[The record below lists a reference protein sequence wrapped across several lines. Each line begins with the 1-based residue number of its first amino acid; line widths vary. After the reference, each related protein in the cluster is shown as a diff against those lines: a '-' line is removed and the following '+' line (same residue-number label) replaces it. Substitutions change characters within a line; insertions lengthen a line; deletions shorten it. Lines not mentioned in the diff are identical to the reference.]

1 MASEQEVGNI
11 VYTVQIDVAKLI
23 SEQQKVNDRLDKMNS
38 QFEKT
43 GKTVDN
49 TSKSFASL
57 TKIAGALT
65 AALSVSAVAQYADAW
80 TSLNNKLA
88 NSVRAGESLVGVT
101 ERVFNITQATRSS
114 LDATASLYARLE
126 RATREYGTSAGD
138 LAKLTTIIN
147 QGFVVS
153 GATAQ
158 EAENAIIQLSQG
170 LASGALRGE
179 EFNSVNEQGNRLIV
193 ALADSL
199 GVTTGEMRSLAAQG
213 KLTTDVVVNGLL
225 SQGNKIGS
233 EFAQTT
239 TTISQALQVAGNN
252 ITKFFGESSSVKTGV
267 SIFND
272 VVITLSQ
279 NIDVLSGALTIA
291 AGVMGSRY
299 VGALYLATKAKVTDA
314 AATIN
319 QQVQEYKAAKAV
331 MASAQAEIA
340 NAQAIKA
347 SEQAKARAL
356 ATQSAVNRQLGLNVS
371 YQQEYAVI
379 QSKIIAADNA
389 EAAAKTR
396 LAAATTQASV
406 ATRTYASAVSL
417 AKGALGLVGGPAG
430 AAMLAGA
437 AIFYY
442 YQQAQQAKQ
451 ESIAFADS
459 LDAVISKM
467 KEMNSTQ
474 LGAEIAKAEISIINQ
489 KDAIV
494 DLQAEMDNLQQKK
507 AFIEQA
513 ANIRGAE
520 SVAEDYA
527 SIQRDIDIQA
537 GKVDAAETKLS
548 QTISKTGI
556 LRAQLNGTLQSG
568 IELLKRDGEEAGIA
582 AGMMNHLGNSLDFA
596 SRAKD
601 KFNSSSIQIP
611 VSKEA
616 DKFNSQ
622 LEQQNELLSITDKR
636 LRAVT
641 KARME
646 AESRGGNV
654 NQVNTAGE
662 LAGKQYDLE
671 KAESERGQTTKNT
684 AKAESQAEQAEK
696 KRVKTLQAL
705 SNEIEVAA
713 LKSKGLNR
721 EAAQLAAVQ
730 ELGTGATQAQI
741 QQAKQQAGQIFDI
754 QQQAADK
761 KAAIDA
767 DSAAKAKQQRDLD
780 NAQLDRQLKAGDV
793 TFEQSQQRRAQIAA
807 DYSKAIADTNA
818 KKAVSPEAANR
829 AQVDPVT
836 ELANQNAEKL
846 ALMQTYYQQEQAALV
861 AARAANK
868 LTDDQYQQAKL
879 ATDAQYLAL
888 MNAQNA
894 QYEKQRT
901 DALWSILSQQGLGYD
916 MLTNAV
922 DAFAGNASNA
932 LTGLLTGTMSAQD
945 ALRSLGNT
953 ILNTV
958 VNSLVQ
964 VGVEALKNF
973 IITQTLGAAAQAAN
987 ATAAIAGASAAL
999 AAWTPAAIAASIA
1012 TGGVASGTGLTAY
1025 QSAQTA
1031 GLAMSVM
1038 GARKNGGPVSA
1049 GSMYRVGEGGAPELL
1064 QSGGKNYMIPGDG
1077 GKVISNAD
1085 LQTGGSGG
1093 VIVYNNIQNYTS
1105 ATVDSQATVNDDG
1118 SVNIQTIVADISNGG
1133 PISQSIS
1140 RYHQAPR
1147 RAIQ

>member
-11 VYTVQIDVAKLI
+11 VYTVQMDVAKLI

-314 AATIN
+314 AATVN

-371 YQQEYAVI
+371 YQQEYAAI

-520 SVAEDYA
+520 AVAEDYA
-527 SIQRDIDIQA
+527 SVQRDIDIQA

-654 NQVNTAGE
+654 NQVNTAGD

-671 KAESERGQTTKNT
+671 KAESERGQIAKNT

-696 KRVKTLQAL
+696 KRVKTLQDL

-730 ELGTGATQAQI
+730 ELGAGATQAQI
-741 QQAKQQAGQIFDI
+741 QQAQQQAGQIFDI

-807 DYSKAIADTNA
+807 DYSKAIANA
-818 KKAVSPEAANR
+818 SSQAVVTPQQQLAG
-829 AQVDPVT
+829 QVDPVQQ
-836 ELANQNAEKL
+836 LANENAQKL
-846 ALMQTYYQQEQAALV
+846 ALIKEYTAQRVITEEQG
-861 AARAANK
+861 
-868 LTDDQYQQAKL
+868 
-879 ATDAQYLAL
+879 LAL
-888 MNAQNA
+888 MNAANTE
-894 QYEKQRT
+894 YEAQRT
-901 DALWSILSQQGLGYD
+901 AAQWQLLSQQGLSYD
-916 MLTNAV
+916 MLTSAV

-932 LTGLLTGTMSAQD
+932 ITGLLTGTMSVSD
-945 ALRSLGNT
+945 AMRSLGST
-953 ILNTV
+953 ILNSV
-958 VNSLVQ
+958 INSLVQ

-973 IITQTLGAAAQAAN
+973 IVGQTMGDAAAAASVGQAAVVASAWAPAAAMTSLATLGANSVPAA
-987 ATAAIAGASAAL
+987 AAITSTVGLSSGLAL
-999 AAWTPAAIAASIA
+999 A
-1012 TGGVASGTGLTAY
+1012 G
-1025 QSAQTA
+1025 
-1031 GLAMSVM
+1031 M
-1038 GARKNGGPVSA
+1038 RKNGGPVSA

-1085 LQTGGSGG
+1085 LQTGGGGNIQVSVVFNDYTSGSHSFDAQTSQDGNNLTIQAFITDMDQKGPMLSAIARNTTATPRASGG
-1093 VIVYNNIQNYTS
+1093 
-1105 ATVDSQATVNDDG
+1105 
-1118 SVNIQTIVADISNGG
+1118 
-1133 PISQSIS
+1133 
-1140 RYHQAPR
+1140 
-1147 RAIQ
+1147 

>member
-11 VYTVQIDVAKLI
+11 VYTVQLDVAKLI

-88 NSVRAGESLVGVT
+88 NSVRAGENLVGVT

-299 VGALYLATKAKVTDA
+299 VGALYLSTKAKVTDA
-314 AATIN
+314 AATVN

-371 YQQEYAVI
+371 YQQEYAAI

-396 LAAATTQASV
+396 LATATTQASV

-494 DLQAEMDNLQQKK
+494 DLQSEMDNLQQKK

-520 SVAEDYA
+520 AVAEDYA
-527 SIQRDIDIQA
+527 SVQRDIDIQA

-568 IELLKRDGEEAGIA
+568 IELLKRDSEEAGIA

-646 AESRGGNV
+646 AESRGGNA
-654 NQVNTAGE
+654 NQVNTAGA

-696 KRVKTLQAL
+696 KRVKTLQDL

-721 EAAQLAAVQ
+721 EAAQLAAVH
-730 ELGTGATQAQI
+730 ELGAGATKAQI

-807 DYSKAIADTNA
+807 DYSKAIADA
-818 KKAVSPEAANR
+818 SSQAVVTPQQQLAG
-829 AQVDPVT
+829 QVDPVQQ
-836 ELANQNAEKL
+836 LANENAQKL
-846 ALMQTYYQQEQAALV
+846 ALIKEYTAQRVITEEQG
-861 AARAANK
+861 
-868 LTDDQYQQAKL
+868 
-879 ATDAQYLAL
+879 LAL
-888 MNAQNA
+888 MNAANTD
-894 QYEKQRT
+894 YEAQRT
-901 DALWSILSQQGLGYD
+901 AAQWQLLSQQGLGYD
-916 MLTNAV
+916 MLTSAV

-932 LTGLLTGTMSAQD
+932 ITGLLTGTMSVSD
-945 ALRSLGNT
+945 AMRSLGST
-953 ILNTV
+953 ILNSV
-958 VNSLVQ
+958 INSLVQ

-973 IITQTLGAAAQAAN
+973 IIGQTMGTAASAASVGQAAVVASAWAPAAAMTSLATLGANSVPAA
-987 ATAAIAGASAAL
+987 AAITSTVGLSSGLAL
-999 AAWTPAAIAASIA
+999 A
-1012 TGGVASGTGLTAY
+1012 G
-1025 QSAQTA
+1025 
-1031 GLAMSVM
+1031 M
-1038 GARKNGGPVSA
+1038 RKNGGPVSA

-1085 LQTGGSGG
+1085 LQTGGGG
-1093 VIVYNNIQNYTS
+1093 NIQVSVVFNDYTS
-1105 ATVDSQATVNDDG
+1105 GSHSFDAQTSQDGNNLTIQAFIMDMDNKGPMLSAIARNTTATSRAT
-1118 SVNIQTIVADISNGG
+1118 GG
-1133 PISQSIS
+1133 
-1140 RYHQAPR
+1140 
-1147 RAIQ
+1147 

>member
-11 VYTVQIDVAKLI
+11 VYTVQMDVAKLI

-279 NIDVLSGALTIA
+279 NVDVLSGALTIA

-314 AATIN
+314 AATVN

-371 YQQEYAVI
+371 YQQEYAAI

-417 AKGALGLVGGPAG
+417 VKGVLGLIGGPAG
-430 AAMLAGA
+430 FAMLAGA

-459 LDAVISKM
+459 LDSVISKM

-474 LGAEIAKAEISIINQ
+474 LAAEIAKAETSIINQ

-654 NQVNTAGE
+654 NQVNTAGD

-671 KAESERGQTTKNT
+671 KAESERGQTAKNT

-696 KRVKTLQAL
+696 KRVKTLQDL

-721 EAAQLAAVQ
+721 EAAQLAAAQ
-730 ELGTGATQAQI
+730 ELGVGATQAQI

-780 NAQLDRQLKAGDV
+780 NAQLDRQLKAGDI

-807 DYSKAIADTNA
+807 DYSKAIVDASSQ
-818 KKAVSPEAANR
+818 AVVTPQQQLAG
-829 AQVDPVT
+829 QVDPVQQ
-836 ELANQNAEKL
+836 LANENAQKL
-846 ALMQTYYQQEQAALV
+846 ALIKEYTAQRVITEEQG
-861 AARAANK
+861 
-868 LTDDQYQQAKL
+868 
-879 ATDAQYLAL
+879 LAL
-888 MNAQNA
+888 MNAANTE
-894 QYEKQRT
+894 YEAQRT
-901 DALWSILSQQGLGYD
+901 AAQWQLLSQQGLGYD
-916 MLTNAV
+916 MLTSAV

-932 LTGLLTGTMSAQD
+932 ITGLLTGTMSVSD
-945 ALRSLGNT
+945 AMRSLGST
-953 ILNTV
+953 ILNSV
-958 VNSLVQ
+958 INSLVQ

-973 IITQTLGAAAQAAN
+973 IIGQAMGTAASAASVGQAAVVASAWAPAAAMTSLATLGANSVPAA
-987 ATAAIAGASAAL
+987 AAITSTVGLSSGLAL
-999 AAWTPAAIAASIA
+999 A
-1012 TGGVASGTGLTAY
+1012 G
-1025 QSAQTA
+1025 
-1031 GLAMSVM
+1031 M
-1038 GARKNGGPVSA
+1038 RKNGGPVSA
-1049 GSMYRVGEGGAPELL
+1049 GSMYRVGEGGEPELL

-1093 VIVYNNIQNYTS
+1093 IIVYNNIQNYTS
-1105 ATVDSQATVNDDG
+1105 ATVDSQATVNEDG

>member
-1 MASEQEVGNI
+1 MASEHEVGNI
-11 VYTVQIDVAKLI
+11 VYTVQMDVAKLI

-314 AATIN
+314 AATVN

-331 MASAQAEIA
+331 MASAQSEIA

-371 YQQEYAVI
+371 YQQEYAAI

-417 AKGALGLVGGPAG
+417 AKGALGLIGGPAG

-459 LDAVISKM
+459 LDSVISKM

-520 SVAEDYA
+520 AVAEDYA
-527 SIQRDIDIQA
+527 SVQRDIDIQA

-636 LRAVT
+636 LRTVT

-646 AESRGGNV
+646 AESRGGNA
-654 NQVNTAGE
+654 NQVNTAGD

-696 KRVKTLQAL
+696 KRVKTLQDL

-730 ELGTGATQAQI
+730 ELGAGATQAQI

-807 DYSKAIADTNA
+807 DYSKAIADA
-818 KKAVSPEAANR
+818 SSQAVVTPQQQLAG
-829 AQVDPVT
+829 QVDPVQQ
-836 ELANQNAEKL
+836 LANENAQKL
-846 ALMQTYYQQEQAALV
+846 ALIKEYTAQRVITEEQG
-861 AARAANK
+861 
-868 LTDDQYQQAKL
+868 
-879 ATDAQYLAL
+879 LAL
-888 MNAQNA
+888 MNAANTE
-894 QYEKQRT
+894 YEAQRT
-901 DALWSILSQQGLGYD
+901 AAQWQLLSQQGLGYD
-916 MLTNAV
+916 MLTSAV

-932 LTGLLTGTMSAQD
+932 ITGLLTGTMSVSD
-945 ALRSLGNT
+945 AMRSLGST
-953 ILNTV
+953 ILNSV
-958 VNSLVQ
+958 INSLVQ

-973 IITQTLGAAAQAAN
+973 IIGQTMGTAATAASVGQAAVVASAWAPAAAMTSLATLGANSVPAA
-987 ATAAIAGASAAL
+987 AAITSTVGLSSGLAL
-999 AAWTPAAIAASIA
+999 A
-1012 TGGVASGTGLTAY
+1012 G
-1025 QSAQTA
+1025 
-1031 GLAMSVM
+1031 M
-1038 GARKNGGPVSA
+1038 RKNGGPVSA

>member
-11 VYTVQIDVAKLI
+11 VYTVQLDVAKLI

-138 LAKLTTIIN
+138 LSKLTTIIN

-272 VVITLSQ
+272 VVITLGQ

-371 YQQEYAVI
+371 YQQEYAAI

-494 DLQAEMDNLQQKK
+494 ELQAEMDNLQQKK

-520 SVAEDYA
+520 AVAEDYA
-527 SIQRDIDIQA
+527 SVQRDIDIQA

-601 KFNSSSIQIP
+601 KFNSSSIQIAL
-611 VSKEA
+611 SKEA

-654 NQVNTAGE
+654 NQVNTAGD

-671 KAESERGQTTKNT
+671 KAESERGQTAKNT

-696 KRVKTLQAL
+696 KRVKTLQDL

-730 ELGTGATQAQI
+730 ELGAGATQAQI

-754 QQQAADK
+754 QQQTADK

-807 DYSKAIADTNA
+807 DYSKAIADA
-818 KKAVSPEAANR
+818 SSQAVVTPQQQLAG
-829 AQVDPVT
+829 QVDPVQQ
-836 ELANQNAEKL
+836 LANENAQKL
-846 ALMQTYYQQEQAALV
+846 ALIKEYTAQRVITEEQG
-861 AARAANK
+861 
-868 LTDDQYQQAKL
+868 
-879 ATDAQYLAL
+879 LAL
-888 MNAQNA
+888 MNAANTE
-894 QYEKQRT
+894 YEAQRT
-901 DALWSILSQQGLGYD
+901 AAQWQLLSQQGLGYD
-916 MLTNAV
+916 MLTSAV

-932 LTGLLTGTMSAQD
+932 ITGLLTGTMSVSD
-945 ALRSLGNT
+945 AMRSLGST
-953 ILNTV
+953 ILNSV
-958 VNSLVQ
+958 INSLVQ

-973 IITQTLGAAAQAAN
+973 IIGQAMGTAASAASVGQAAVVASAWAPAAAMTSLATLGANSVPAA
-987 ATAAIAGASAAL
+987 AAITSTVGLSSGLAL
-999 AAWTPAAIAASIA
+999 A
-1012 TGGVASGTGLTAY
+1012 G
-1025 QSAQTA
+1025 
-1031 GLAMSVM
+1031 M
-1038 GARKNGGPVSA
+1038 RKNGGPVSA

-1077 GKVISNAD
+1077 GKVISNSD

>member
-11 VYTVQIDVAKLI
+11 VYTVQMDVAKLI

-314 AATIN
+314 AATVN

-331 MASAQAEIA
+331 MASAQSEIA

-371 YQQEYAVI
+371 YQQEYAAI

-520 SVAEDYA
+520 AVAEDYA
-527 SIQRDIDIQA
+527 SVQRDIDIQA

-654 NQVNTAGE
+654 NQVNTAAE

-696 KRVKTLQAL
+696 KRVKTLQDL

-730 ELGTGATQAQI
+730 ELGAGATQAQI

-807 DYSKAIADTNA
+807 DYSKAIADA
-818 KKAVSPEAANR
+818 SSQAVVTPQQQLAG
-829 AQVDPVT
+829 QVDPVQQ
-836 ELANQNAEKL
+836 LANENAQKL
-846 ALMQTYYQQEQAALV
+846 ALIKEYTAQRVITEEQG
-861 AARAANK
+861 
-868 LTDDQYQQAKL
+868 
-879 ATDAQYLAL
+879 LAL
-888 MNAQNA
+888 MNAANTE
-894 QYEKQRT
+894 YEAQRT
-901 DALWSILSQQGLGYD
+901 AAQWQLLSQQGLGYD
-916 MLTNAV
+916 MLTSAV

-932 LTGLLTGTMSAQD
+932 ITGLLTGTMSVSD
-945 ALRSLGNT
+945 AMRSLGST
-953 ILNTV
+953 ILNSV
-958 VNSLVQ
+958 INSLVQ

-973 IITQTLGAAAQAAN
+973 IIGQTMGAAATAASVGQAAIVSSAWAPAAAMASLATFGAN
-987 ATAAIAGASAAL
+987 AVPAAAAITSTVGLSSGLAL
-999 AAWTPAAIAASIA
+999 A
-1012 TGGVASGTGLTAY
+1012 G
-1025 QSAQTA
+1025 
-1031 GLAMSVM
+1031 M
-1038 GARKNGGPVSA
+1038 RKNGGPVSA
-1049 GSMYRVGEGGAPELL
+1049 GSMYRVGEGGEPELL

-1085 LQTGGSGG
+1085 LQTGGGG
-1093 VIVYNNIQNYTS
+1093 NIQVSVVFNDYTS
-1105 ATVDSQATVNDDG
+1105 GSHSFDAQTSQDGNNLTIQAFLMDMDNKGPMHSAITRNTTATSRAT
-1118 SVNIQTIVADISNGG
+1118 GG
-1133 PISQSIS
+1133 
-1140 RYHQAPR
+1140 
-1147 RAIQ
+1147 

>member
-11 VYTVQIDVAKLI
+11 VYTVQMDVAKLI

-314 AATIN
+314 AATVN

-331 MASAQAEIA
+331 MASAQSEIA

-371 YQQEYAVI
+371 YQQEYAAI

-696 KRVKTLQAL
+696 KRVKTLQDL

-730 ELGTGATQAQI
+730 ELGAGATQAQI
-741 QQAKQQAGQIFDI
+741 QAAKQQAGQIFDI

-807 DYSKAIADTNA
+807 DYSKAIANA
-818 KKAVSPEAANR
+818 SSQAVVTPQQQLAG
-829 AQVDPVT
+829 QVDPVQQ
-836 ELANQNAEKL
+836 LANENAQKL
-846 ALMQTYYQQEQAALV
+846 ALIKEYTAQRVITEEQG
-861 AARAANK
+861 
-868 LTDDQYQQAKL
+868 
-879 ATDAQYLAL
+879 LAL
-888 MNAQNA
+888 MNTANTE
-894 QYEKQRT
+894 YEAQRT
-901 DALWSILSQQGLGYD
+901 AAQWQLLSQQGLGYD
-916 MLTNAV
+916 MLTSAV

-932 LTGLLTGTMSAQD
+932 ITGLLTGTMSVSD
-945 ALRSLGNT
+945 AMRSLGST
-953 ILNTV
+953 ILNSV
-958 VNSLVQ
+958 INSLVQ

-973 IITQTLGAAAQAAN
+973 IVGQTMGTAATAASVGQAAVVASAWAPAAAMTSLATLGANSVPAA
-987 ATAAIAGASAAL
+987 AAITSTVGLSSGLAL
-999 AAWTPAAIAASIA
+999 A
-1012 TGGVASGTGLTAY
+1012 G
-1025 QSAQTA
+1025 
-1031 GLAMSVM
+1031 M
-1038 GARKNGGPVSA
+1038 RKNGGPVSA

-1085 LQTGGSGG
+1085 LQTGGGGNIQVSVVFNDYTSGSHSFDAQTSQDGNNLTIQAFITDMDQKGPMLSAIARNTTATPRASGG
-1093 VIVYNNIQNYTS
+1093 
-1105 ATVDSQATVNDDG
+1105 
-1118 SVNIQTIVADISNGG
+1118 
-1133 PISQSIS
+1133 
-1140 RYHQAPR
+1140 
-1147 RAIQ
+1147 

>member
-11 VYTVQIDVAKLI
+11 VYTVQMDVAKLI

-88 NSVRAGESLVGVT
+88 NSVRAGESLVVVT

-272 VVITLSQ
+272 VVITLGQ

-371 YQQEYAVI
+371 YQQEYAAI

-494 DLQAEMDNLQQKK
+494 ELQAEMDNLQQKK

-520 SVAEDYA
+520 AVAEDYA
-527 SIQRDIDIQA
+527 SVQRDIDIQA

-601 KFNSSSIQIP
+601 KFNSSSIQIAL
-611 VSKEA
+611 SKEA

-654 NQVNTAGE
+654 NQVNTAGD

-671 KAESERGQTTKNT
+671 KAESERGQTAKNT

-696 KRVKTLQAL
+696 KRVKTLQDL

-730 ELGTGATQAQI
+730 ELGAGATQAQI

-807 DYSKAIADTNA
+807 DYSKAIADA
-818 KKAVSPEAANR
+818 SSQAVVTPQQQLAG
-829 AQVDPVT
+829 QVDPVQL
-836 ELANQNAEKL
+836 LANENAQKL
-846 ALMQTYYQQEQAALV
+846 ALIKEYTAQRVITEEQG
-861 AARAANK
+861 
-868 LTDDQYQQAKL
+868 
-879 ATDAQYLAL
+879 LAL
-888 MNAQNA
+888 MNAANTE
-894 QYEKQRT
+894 YEAQRT
-901 DALWSILSQQGLGYD
+901 AAQWQLLSQQGLGYD
-916 MLTNAV
+916 MLTSAV

-932 LTGLLTGTMSAQD
+932 ITGLLTGTMSVSD
-945 ALRSLGNT
+945 AMRSLGST
-953 ILNTV
+953 ILNSV
-958 VNSLVQ
+958 INSLVQ

-973 IITQTLGAAAQAAN
+973 IIGQAMGTAASAASVGQAAVVASAWAPAAAMTSLATLGANSVPAA
-987 ATAAIAGASAAL
+987 AAITSTVGLSSGLAL
-999 AAWTPAAIAASIA
+999 A
-1012 TGGVASGTGLTAY
+1012 G
-1025 QSAQTA
+1025 
-1031 GLAMSVM
+1031 M
-1038 GARKNGGPVSA
+1038 RKNGGPVSA

-1077 GKVISNAD
+1077 GKVISNSD

>member
-11 VYTVQIDVAKLI
+11 VYTVQMDVAKLI
-23 SEQQKVNDRLDKMNS
+23 SEQQKVNDRLDKMSS

-314 AATIN
+314 AATVN

-371 YQQEYAVI
+371 YQQEYAAI

-396 LAAATTQASV
+396 LATATTQASV

-494 DLQAEMDNLQQKK
+494 DLQSEMDNLQQKK

-520 SVAEDYA
+520 AVAEDYA
-527 SIQRDIDIQA
+527 SVQRDIDIQA

-568 IELLKRDGEEAGIA
+568 IELLKRDSEEAGIA

-646 AESRGGNV
+646 AESRGGNA
-654 NQVNTAGE
+654 NQVNTAGD

-696 KRVKTLQAL
+696 KRVKTLQDL

-721 EAAQLAAVQ
+721 EAAQLAAVH
-730 ELGTGATQAQI
+730 ELGAGATKAQI

-807 DYSKAIADTNA
+807 DYSKAIADA
-818 KKAVSPEAANR
+818 SSQAVVTPQQQLAG
-829 AQVDPVT
+829 QVDPVQQ
-836 ELANQNAEKL
+836 LANENAQKL
-846 ALMQTYYQQEQAALV
+846 ALIKEYTAQRVITEEQG
-861 AARAANK
+861 
-868 LTDDQYQQAKL
+868 
-879 ATDAQYLAL
+879 LAL
-888 MNAQNA
+888 MNAANTD
-894 QYEKQRT
+894 YEAQRT
-901 DALWSILSQQGLGYD
+901 AAQWQLLSQQGLGYD
-916 MLTNAV
+916 MLTSAV

-932 LTGLLTGTMSAQD
+932 ITGLLTGTMSVSD
-945 ALRSLGNT
+945 AMRSLGST
-953 ILNTV
+953 ILNSV
-958 VNSLVQ
+958 INSLVQ

-973 IITQTLGAAAQAAN
+973 IIGQTMGTAASAASVGQAAVVASAWAPAAAMTSLATLGANSVPAA
-987 ATAAIAGASAAL
+987 AAITSTVGLSSGLAL
-999 AAWTPAAIAASIA
+999 A
-1012 TGGVASGTGLTAY
+1012 G
-1025 QSAQTA
+1025 
-1031 GLAMSVM
+1031 M
-1038 GARKNGGPVSA
+1038 RKNGGPVSA

-1085 LQTGGSGG
+1085 LQTGGGGNIQVSVVFNDYTSGSHSFDAQTSQDGNNLTIQAFITDMDQKGPMLSAIARNTTATPRASGG
-1093 VIVYNNIQNYTS
+1093 
-1105 ATVDSQATVNDDG
+1105 
-1118 SVNIQTIVADISNGG
+1118 
-1133 PISQSIS
+1133 
-1140 RYHQAPR
+1140 
-1147 RAIQ
+1147 

>member
-11 VYTVQIDVAKLI
+11 VYTVQMDVAKLI

-57 TKIAGALT
+57 TKLAGALT

-314 AATIN
+314 AATVN

-406 ATRTYASAVSL
+406 ATRSYASAMSL
-417 AKGALGLVGGPAG
+417 AKGALGLIGGPAG

-513 ANIRGAE
+513 ANIRGAQA
-520 SVAEDYA
+520 VAEDYA
-527 SIQRDIDIQA
+527 SVQRDIDIQA

-654 NQVNTAGE
+654 NQVNTAGD

-696 KRVKTLQAL
+696 KRVKTLQDL

-730 ELGTGATQAQI
+730 ELGAGATQAQI

-807 DYSKAIADTNA
+807 DYSKAIADANSQ
-818 KKAVSPEAANR
+818 AVVTPQQQLAG
-829 AQVDPVT
+829 QVDPVQQ
-836 ELANQNAEKL
+836 LANENAQKL
-846 ALMQTYYQQEQAALV
+846 ALIKEYTAQRVITEEQG
-861 AARAANK
+861 
-868 LTDDQYQQAKL
+868 
-879 ATDAQYLAL
+879 LAL
-888 MNAQNA
+888 MNAANTE
-894 QYEKQRT
+894 YEAQRT
-901 DALWSILSQQGLGYD
+901 AAQWQLLSQQGLGYD
-916 MLTNAV
+916 MLTSAV

-932 LTGLLTGTMSAQD
+932 ITGLLTGTMSVSD
-945 ALRSLGNT
+945 AMRSLGST
-953 ILNTV
+953 ILNSV
-958 VNSLVQ
+958 INSLVQ

-973 IITQTLGAAAQAAN
+973 IVGQTMGTAATAASVGQAAVVASAWAPAAAMTSLATLGANSVPAA
-987 ATAAIAGASAAL
+987 AAITSTVGLSSGLAL
-999 AAWTPAAIAASIA
+999 A
-1012 TGGVASGTGLTAY
+1012 G
-1025 QSAQTA
+1025 
-1031 GLAMSVM
+1031 M
-1038 GARKNGGPVSA
+1038 RKNGGPVSA

-1093 VIVYNNIQNYTS
+1093 IIVYNNIQNYTS
-1105 ATVDSQATVNDDG
+1105 ATVDSQATVNEDG

>member
-11 VYTVQIDVAKLI
+11 VYTVQMDVAKLI

-138 LAKLTTIIN
+138 LSKLTTIIN

-272 VVITLSQ
+272 VVITLGQ

-371 YQQEYAVI
+371 YQQEYAAI

-520 SVAEDYA
+520 AVAEDYA
-527 SIQRDIDIQA
+527 SVQRDIDIQA

-601 KFNSSSIQIP
+601 KFNSSSIQIAL
-611 VSKEA
+611 SKEA

-654 NQVNTAGE
+654 NQVNTAGD

-671 KAESERGQTTKNT
+671 KAESERGQTAKNT

-696 KRVKTLQAL
+696 KRVKTLQDL

-730 ELGTGATQAQI
+730 ELGAGATQAQI

-807 DYSKAIADTNA
+807 DYSKAIADA
-818 KKAVSPEAANR
+818 SSQAVVTPQQQLAG
-829 AQVDPVT
+829 QVDPVQQ
-836 ELANQNAEKL
+836 LANENAQKL
-846 ALMQTYYQQEQAALV
+846 ALIKEYTAQRVITEEQG
-861 AARAANK
+861 
-868 LTDDQYQQAKL
+868 
-879 ATDAQYLAL
+879 LAL
-888 MNAQNA
+888 MNAANTE
-894 QYEKQRT
+894 YEAQRT
-901 DALWSILSQQGLGYD
+901 AAQWQLLSQQGLGYD
-916 MLTNAV
+916 MLTSAV

-932 LTGLLTGTMSAQD
+932 ITGLLTGTMSVSD
-945 ALRSLGNT
+945 AMRSLGST
-953 ILNTV
+953 ILNSV
-958 VNSLVQ
+958 INSLVQ

-973 IITQTLGAAAQAAN
+973 IIGQAMGTAASAASVGQAAVVASAWAPAAAMTSLATLGANSVPAA
-987 ATAAIAGASAAL
+987 AAITSTVGLSSGLAL
-999 AAWTPAAIAASIA
+999 A
-1012 TGGVASGTGLTAY
+1012 G
-1025 QSAQTA
+1025 
-1031 GLAMSVM
+1031 M
-1038 GARKNGGPVSA
+1038 RKNGGPVSA

-1077 GKVISNAD
+1077 GKVISNSD

>member
-11 VYTVQIDVAKLI
+11 VYTVQLDVAKLI

-138 LAKLTTIIN
+138 LSKLTTIIN

-272 VVITLSQ
+272 VVITLGQ

-371 YQQEYAVI
+371 YQQEYAAI

-520 SVAEDYA
+520 AVAEDYA
-527 SIQRDIDIQA
+527 SVQRDIDIQA

-601 KFNSSSIQIP
+601 KFNSSSIQIAL
-611 VSKEA
+611 SKEA

-654 NQVNTAGE
+654 NQVNTAGD

-671 KAESERGQTTKNT
+671 KAESERGQTAKNT

-696 KRVKTLQAL
+696 KRVKTLQDL

-730 ELGTGATQAQI
+730 ELGAGATQAQI

-754 QQQAADK
+754 QQQTADK

-807 DYSKAIADTNA
+807 DYSKAIADA
-818 KKAVSPEAANR
+818 SSQAVVTPQQQLAG
-829 AQVDPVT
+829 QVDPVQL
-836 ELANQNAEKL
+836 LANENAQKL
-846 ALMQTYYQQEQAALV
+846 ALIKEYTAQRVITEEQG
-861 AARAANK
+861 
-868 LTDDQYQQAKL
+868 
-879 ATDAQYLAL
+879 LAL
-888 MNAQNA
+888 MNAANTE
-894 QYEKQRT
+894 YEAQRT
-901 DALWSILSQQGLGYD
+901 AAQWQLLSQQGLGYD
-916 MLTNAV
+916 MLTSAV

-932 LTGLLTGTMSAQD
+932 ITGLLTGTMSVSD
-945 ALRSLGNT
+945 AMRSLGST
-953 ILNTV
+953 ILNSV
-958 VNSLVQ
+958 INSLVQ

-973 IITQTLGAAAQAAN
+973 IIGQAMGTAASAASVGQAAVVASAWAPAAAMTSLATLGANSVPAA
-987 ATAAIAGASAAL
+987 AAITSTVGLSSGLAL
-999 AAWTPAAIAASIA
+999 A
-1012 TGGVASGTGLTAY
+1012 G
-1025 QSAQTA
+1025 
-1031 GLAMSVM
+1031 M
-1038 GARKNGGPVSA
+1038 RKNGGPVSA

-1077 GKVISNAD
+1077 GKVISNSD

>member
-11 VYTVQIDVAKLI
+11 VYTVQMDVAKLI

-88 NSVRAGESLVGVT
+88 NSVRAGESLVVVT

-314 AATIN
+314 AATVN

-371 YQQEYAVI
+371 YQQEYAAI

-494 DLQAEMDNLQQKK
+494 ELQAEMDNLQQKK

-520 SVAEDYA
+520 AVAEDYA
-527 SIQRDIDIQA
+527 SVQRDIDIQA

-636 LRAVT
+636 LRTVT

-646 AESRGGNV
+646 AESRGGNA

-696 KRVKTLQAL
+696 KRVKTLQDL

-730 ELGTGATQAQI
+730 ELGAGATQAQI

-754 QQQAADK
+754 QQQTADK

-807 DYSKAIADTNA
+807 DYSKAIADA
-818 KKAVSPEAANR
+818 SSQAVVTPQQQLAG
-829 AQVDPVT
+829 QVDPVQL
-836 ELANQNAEKL
+836 LANENAQKL
-846 ALMQTYYQQEQAALV
+846 ALIKEYTAQRVITEEQG
-861 AARAANK
+861 
-868 LTDDQYQQAKL
+868 
-879 ATDAQYLAL
+879 LAL
-888 MNAQNA
+888 MNAANTE
-894 QYEKQRT
+894 YEAQRT
-901 DALWSILSQQGLGYD
+901 AAQWQLLSQQGLGYD
-916 MLTNAV
+916 MLTSAV

-932 LTGLLTGTMSAQD
+932 ITGLLTGTMSVSD
-945 ALRSLGNT
+945 AMRSLGST
-953 ILNTV
+953 ILNSV
-958 VNSLVQ
+958 INSLVQ

-973 IITQTLGAAAQAAN
+973 IIGQTMGTAATAASVGQAAVVASAWAPAAAMTSLATLGANSVPAA
-987 ATAAIAGASAAL
+987 AAITSTVGLSSGLAL
-999 AAWTPAAIAASIA
+999 A
-1012 TGGVASGTGLTAY
+1012 G
-1025 QSAQTA
+1025 
-1031 GLAMSVM
+1031 M
-1038 GARKNGGPVSA
+1038 RKNGGPVSA

>member
-11 VYTVQIDVAKLI
+11 VYTVQMDVAKLI

-199 GVTTGEMRSLAAQG
+199 GVTTGEMRGLAAQG

-299 VGALYLATKAKVTDA
+299 VGALYLVTKAKVTDA
-314 AATIN
+314 AATVN

-371 YQQEYAVI
+371 YQQEYAAI

-696 KRVKTLQAL
+696 KRVKTLQDL

-793 TFEQSQQRRAQIAA
+793 TFEQSQQRRAQITA
-807 DYSKAIADTNA
+807 DYSKAIADA
-818 KKAVSPEAANR
+818 SSQAVVTPQQQLAG
-829 AQVDPVT
+829 QVNPVQQ
-836 ELANQNAEKL
+836 LANENAQKL
-846 ALMQTYYQQEQAALV
+846 ALIKEYTAQRVITEEQG
-861 AARAANK
+861 
-868 LTDDQYQQAKL
+868 
-879 ATDAQYLAL
+879 LAL
-888 MNAQNA
+888 MNAANTE
-894 QYEKQRT
+894 YEAQRT
-901 DALWSILSQQGLGYD
+901 AAQWQLLSQQGLGYD
-916 MLTNAV
+916 MLTSAV

-932 LTGLLTGTMSAQD
+932 ITGLLTGTMSVSD
-945 ALRSLGNT
+945 AMRSLGST
-953 ILNTV
+953 ILNSV
-958 VNSLVQ
+958 INSLVQ

-973 IITQTLGAAAQAAN
+973 IVGQTMGTAATAASVGQAAVVASAWAPAAAMTSLATLGANSVPAA
-987 ATAAIAGASAAL
+987 AAITSTVGLSSGLAL
-999 AAWTPAAIAASIA
+999 A
-1012 TGGVASGTGLTAY
+1012 G
-1025 QSAQTA
+1025 
-1031 GLAMSVM
+1031 M
-1038 GARKNGGPVSA
+1038 RKNGGPVSA

-1077 GKVISNAD
+1077 GKVISNSD
-1085 LQTGGSGG
+1085 LQTSGGS
-1093 VIVYNNIQNYTS
+1093 NIQVSVVFNDNTS
-1105 ATVDSQATVNDDG
+1105 GSHAYDAQASQDGNNLTIQAFIMDMDNKGPMLSAIARNTTATPRAS
-1118 SVNIQTIVADISNGG
+1118 GG
-1133 PISQSIS
+1133 
-1140 RYHQAPR
+1140 
-1147 RAIQ
+1147 

>member
-11 VYTVQIDVAKLI
+11 VYTVQMDVAKLI

-314 AATIN
+314 AATVN

-371 YQQEYAVI
+371 YQQEYAAI

-459 LDAVISKM
+459 LDSVISKM
-467 KEMNSTQ
+467 KGMNSTQ

-527 SIQRDIDIQA
+527 SVQRDIDIQA

-568 IELLKRDGEEAGIA
+568 IELLKRDSEEAGIA

-654 NQVNTAGE
+654 NQVNTAGD

-671 KAESERGQTTKNT
+671 KAESERGQITKNT

-696 KRVKTLQAL
+696 KRVKTLQEL

-730 ELGTGATQAQI
+730 ELGAGATQAQI
-741 QQAKQQAGQIFDI
+741 QQAQQQAGQIFDI

-807 DYSKAIADTNA
+807 DYSKAIADA
-818 KKAVSPEAANR
+818 SSQAVVTPQQQLAG
-829 AQVDPVT
+829 QVDPVQQ
-836 ELANQNAEKL
+836 LANENAQKL
-846 ALMQTYYQQEQAALV
+846 ALIKEYTAQRVITEEQG
-861 AARAANK
+861 
-868 LTDDQYQQAKL
+868 
-879 ATDAQYLAL
+879 LAL
-888 MNAQNA
+888 MNAANTE
-894 QYEKQRT
+894 YEAQRT
-901 DALWSILSQQGLGYD
+901 AAQWQLLSQQGLGYD
-916 MLTNAV
+916 MLTSAV

-932 LTGLLTGTMSAQD
+932 ITGLLTGTMSVSD
-945 ALRSLGNT
+945 AMRSLGST
-953 ILNTV
+953 ILNSV
-958 VNSLVQ
+958 INSLVQ

-973 IITQTLGAAAQAAN
+973 IIGQTMGTAATAASVGQAAVVASAWAPAAAMTSLATLGAN
-987 ATAAIAGASAAL
+987 SVPASAAI
-999 AAWTPAAIAASIA
+999 TS
-1012 TGGVASGTGLTAY
+1012 TVGL
-1025 QSAQTA
+1025 SS
-1031 GLAMSVM
+1031 GLALAGM
-1038 GARKNGGPVSA
+1038 RKNGGPVSA

-1077 GKVISNAD
+1077 GKVISNSD

-1105 ATVDSQATVNDDG
+1105 ATVDSQATVNEDG

>member
-11 VYTVQIDVAKLI
+11 VYTVQMDVAKLI

-314 AATIN
+314 AATVN

-340 NAQAIKA
+340 NAQAMKA

-371 YQQEYAVI
+371 YQQEYAAI

-406 ATRTYASAVSL
+406 ATRSYASAMSL
-417 AKGALGLVGGPAG
+417 AKGALGLIGGPAG
-430 AAMLAGA
+430 FAMLAGA

-494 DLQAEMDNLQQKK
+494 DLQAEMDSLQQKK

-513 ANIRGAE
+513 ANIRGAKA
-520 SVAEDYA
+520 VAEDYA
-527 SIQRDIDIQA
+527 SVQRDIDIQA

-568 IELLKRDGEEAGIA
+568 IDLLKRDGEEAGIA

-696 KRVKTLQAL
+696 KRVKTLQDL

-713 LKSKGLNR
+713 LKSKGVNR

-730 ELGTGATQAQI
+730 ELGSGATQDQI
-741 QQAKQQAGQIFDI
+741 QQAQQQAGQIFDI

-807 DYSKAIADTNA
+807 DYSKAIVDASSQ
-818 KKAVSPEAANR
+818 AVVTPQQQLAG
-829 AQVDPVT
+829 QVDPVQQ
-836 ELANQNAEKL
+836 LANENAQKL
-846 ALMQTYYQQEQAALV
+846 ALIKEYTAQRVITEEQG
-861 AARAANK
+861 
-868 LTDDQYQQAKL
+868 
-879 ATDAQYLAL
+879 LAL
-888 MNAQNA
+888 MNAANTE
-894 QYEKQRT
+894 YEAQRT
-901 DALWSILSQQGLGYD
+901 AAQWQLLSQQGLGYD
-916 MLTNAV
+916 MLTSAV

-932 LTGLLTGTMSAQD
+932 ITGLLTGTMSVSD
-945 ALRSLGNT
+945 AMRSLGST
-953 ILNTV
+953 ILNSV
-958 VNSLVQ
+958 INSLVQ

-973 IITQTLGAAAQAAN
+973 IIGQAMGTAASAASVGQAAVVASAWAPAAAMTSLATLGANSVPAA
-987 ATAAIAGASAAL
+987 AAITSTVGLSSGLAL
-999 AAWTPAAIAASIA
+999 A
-1012 TGGVASGTGLTAY
+1012 G
-1025 QSAQTA
+1025 
-1031 GLAMSVM
+1031 M
-1038 GARKNGGPVSA
+1038 RKNGGPVSA
-1049 GSMYRVGEGGAPELL
+1049 GSMYRVGEGGEPELL

-1093 VIVYNNIQNYTS
+1093 IIVYNNIQNYTS
-1105 ATVDSQATVNDDG
+1105 ATVDSQATVNEDG

>member
-11 VYTVQIDVAKLI
+11 VYTVQMDVAKLI
-23 SEQQKVNDRLDKMNS
+23 SEQQKVNERLDKMNS

-101 ERVFNITQATRSS
+101 ELVFNITQATRSS

-299 VGALYLATKAKVTDA
+299 VGALYLATRAKVTDA
-314 AATIN
+314 AATVN

-406 ATRTYASAVSL
+406 ATRSYASAMSL
-417 AKGALGLVGGPAG
+417 AKGALGLIGGPAG
-430 AAMLAGA
+430 FAMLAGA

-459 LDAVISKM
+459 LESVISKM

-474 LGAEIAKAEISIINQ
+474 LAAEIAKAETSIINQ

-527 SIQRDIDIQA
+527 SVQRDIDIQA

-601 KFNSSSIQIP
+601 KFNSSSIKIP

-696 KRVKTLQAL
+696 KRVKTLQDL

-730 ELGTGATQAQI
+730 ELGAGATQAQI
-741 QQAKQQAGQIFDI
+741 QQAQQQAGQIFDI

-807 DYSKAIADTNA
+807 DYSKAIANA
-818 KKAVSPEAANR
+818 SSQAVVTPQQQLAG
-829 AQVDPVT
+829 QVDPVQQ
-836 ELANQNAEKL
+836 LANENAQKL
-846 ALMQTYYQQEQAALV
+846 ALIKEYTAQRVITEEQG
-861 AARAANK
+861 
-868 LTDDQYQQAKL
+868 
-879 ATDAQYLAL
+879 LAL
-888 MNAQNA
+888 MNAANTE
-894 QYEKQRT
+894 YEAQRT
-901 DALWSILSQQGLGYD
+901 AAQWQLLSQQGLGYD
-916 MLTNAV
+916 MLTSAV

-932 LTGLLTGTMSAQD
+932 ITGLLTGTMSVSD
-945 ALRSLGNT
+945 AMRSLGST
-953 ILNTV
+953 ILNSV
-958 VNSLVQ
+958 INSLVQ

-973 IITQTLGAAAQAAN
+973 IVGQTMGTAATAASVGQAAVVASAWAPAAAMTSLATLGANSVPAA
-987 ATAAIAGASAAL
+987 AAITSTVGLSSGLAL
-999 AAWTPAAIAASIA
+999 A
-1012 TGGVASGTGLTAY
+1012 G
-1025 QSAQTA
+1025 
-1031 GLAMSVM
+1031 M
-1038 GARKNGGPVSA
+1038 RKNGGPVSA

-1093 VIVYNNIQNYTS
+1093 IIVYNNIQNYTS
-1105 ATVDSQATVNDDG
+1105 ATVDSQATVNEDG

>member
-11 VYTVQIDVAKLI
+11 VYTVQLDVAKLI

-138 LAKLTTIIN
+138 LSKLTTIIN

-371 YQQEYAVI
+371 YQQEYAAI

-494 DLQAEMDNLQQKK
+494 ELQAEMDNLQQKK

-520 SVAEDYA
+520 AVAEDYA
-527 SIQRDIDIQA
+527 SVQRDIDIQA

-601 KFNSSSIQIP
+601 KFNSSSIQIAL
-611 VSKEA
+611 SKEA

-654 NQVNTAGE
+654 NQVNTAGD

-671 KAESERGQTTKNT
+671 KAESERGQTAKNT

-696 KRVKTLQAL
+696 KRVKTLQDL

-730 ELGTGATQAQI
+730 ELGAGATQAQI

-807 DYSKAIADTNA
+807 DYSKAIADA
-818 KKAVSPEAANR
+818 SSQAVVTPQQQLAG
-829 AQVDPVT
+829 QVDPVQQ
-836 ELANQNAEKL
+836 LANENAQKL
-846 ALMQTYYQQEQAALV
+846 ALIKEYTAQRVITEEQG
-861 AARAANK
+861 
-868 LTDDQYQQAKL
+868 
-879 ATDAQYLAL
+879 LAL
-888 MNAQNA
+888 MNAANTE
-894 QYEKQRT
+894 YEAQRT
-901 DALWSILSQQGLGYD
+901 AAQWQLLSQQGLGYD
-916 MLTNAV
+916 MLTSAV

-932 LTGLLTGTMSAQD
+932 ITGLLTGTMSVSD
-945 ALRSLGNT
+945 AMRSLGST
-953 ILNTV
+953 ILNSV
-958 VNSLVQ
+958 INSLVQ

-973 IITQTLGAAAQAAN
+973 IIGQAMGTAASAASVGQAAVVASAWAPAAAMTSLATLGANSVPAA
-987 ATAAIAGASAAL
+987 AAITSTVGLSSGLAL
-999 AAWTPAAIAASIA
+999 A
-1012 TGGVASGTGLTAY
+1012 G
-1025 QSAQTA
+1025 
-1031 GLAMSVM
+1031 M
-1038 GARKNGGPVSA
+1038 RKNGGPVSA

-1077 GKVISNAD
+1077 GKVISNSD

>member
-11 VYTVQIDVAKLI
+11 VYTVQMDVAKLI

-272 VVITLSQ
+272 VVITLSK

-314 AATIN
+314 AATVN

-371 YQQEYAVI
+371 YQQEYAAI

-406 ATRTYASAVSL
+406 ATRTYASAMSL
-417 AKGALGLVGGPAG
+417 AKGALGLIGGPAG
-430 AAMLAGA
+430 FAMLAGA

-459 LDAVISKM
+459 LDSVISKM

-474 LGAEIAKAEISIINQ
+474 LAAEIAKAETSIINQ

-520 SVAEDYA
+520 AVAEDYA
-527 SIQRDIDIQA
+527 SVQRDIDIQA

-696 KRVKTLQAL
+696 KRVKTLQDL

-730 ELGTGATQAQI
+730 ELGAGATQAQI
-741 QQAKQQAGQIFDI
+741 QQSQQQAGQIFDI

-767 DSAAKAKQQRDLD
+767 DYAAKAKQQRDLD

-807 DYSKAIADTNA
+807 DYSKAIADANSQ
-818 KKAVSPEAANR
+818 AVVTPQQQLAG
-829 AQVDPVT
+829 QVDPVQQ
-836 ELANQNAEKL
+836 LANENAQKL
-846 ALMQTYYQQEQAALV
+846 ALIKEYTAQRVITEEQG
-861 AARAANK
+861 
-868 LTDDQYQQAKL
+868 
-879 ATDAQYLAL
+879 LAL
-888 MNAQNA
+888 MNAANTE
-894 QYEKQRT
+894 YEAQRT
-901 DALWSILSQQGLGYD
+901 AAQWELFSQQSTANQMLASSLDALGN
-916 MLTNAV
+916 NASS
-922 DAFAGNASNA
+922 AFAGM
-932 LTGLLTGTMSAQD
+932 LTGTESVSD
-945 ALRSLGNT
+945 AMRGLANS
-953 ILNTV
+953 V
-958 VNSLVQ
+958 VNQLINSFVQ
-964 VGVEALKNF
+964 MGVDWVKSAIMGQTATVGAVAAS
-973 IITQTLGAAAQAAN
+973 TAAQTAGIASTTAVSTAAA
-987 ATAAIAGASAAL
+987 ATTT
-999 AAWTPAAIAASIA
+999 AAWTPAAIVASIGSFGGA
-1012 TGGVASGTGLTAY
+1012 AAIGIGAVLGALAMGVA
-1025 QSAQTA
+1025 
-1031 GLAMSVM
+1031 

-1085 LQTGGSGG
+1085 LQTSGGS
-1093 VIVYNNIQNYTS
+1093 NIQVSVVFNDNTS
-1105 ATVDSQATVNDDG
+1105 GSHAYDAQASQDGNNLTIQAFVMDMDNKGPMHSAITRNTTATSRAT
-1118 SVNIQTIVADISNGG
+1118 GG
-1133 PISQSIS
+1133 
-1140 RYHQAPR
+1140 
-1147 RAIQ
+1147 

>member
-11 VYTVQIDVAKLI
+11 VYTVQMDVAKLI

-179 EFNSVNEQGNRLIV
+179 EFNSVNDQGNRLIV

-233 EFAQTT
+233 EFVQTT

-314 AATIN
+314 AATVN
-319 QQVQEYKAAKAV
+319 QQVQEYKTAKAV

-371 YQQEYAVI
+371 YQQEYAAI

-406 ATRTYASAVSL
+406 ATRSYASAVSL
-417 AKGALGLVGGPAG
+417 VKGVLGLIGGPAG
-430 AAMLAGA
+430 FAMLAGA

-459 LDAVISKM
+459 LDSVISKM

-474 LGAEIAKAEISIINQ
+474 LAAEIAKAERSIINQ

-520 SVAEDYA
+520 AVAEDYA

-654 NQVNTAGE
+654 NQVNTAGD

-696 KRVKTLQAL
+696 KRVKTLQDL

-730 ELGTGATQAQI
+730 ELGAGATQAQI
-741 QQAKQQAGQIFDI
+741 QQAQQQAGQIFDI

-807 DYSKAIADTNA
+807 DYSKAIADA
-818 KKAVSPEAANR
+818 SSQAVVTPQQQLAG
-829 AQVDPVT
+829 QVDPVQQ
-836 ELANQNAEKL
+836 LANENAQKL
-846 ALMQTYYQQEQAALV
+846 ALIKEYTAQRVITEEQG
-861 AARAANK
+861 
-868 LTDDQYQQAKL
+868 
-879 ATDAQYLAL
+879 LAL
-888 MNAQNA
+888 MNAANTE
-894 QYEKQRT
+894 YEAQRT
-901 DALWSILSQQGLGYD
+901 AAQWQLLSQQGLGYD
-916 MLTNAV
+916 MLTSAV

-932 LTGLLTGTMSAQD
+932 ITGLLTGTMSVSD
-945 ALRSLGNT
+945 AMRSLGST
-953 ILNTV
+953 ILNSV
-958 VNSLVQ
+958 INSLVQ

-973 IITQTLGAAAQAAN
+973 IVGQTMGDAAAAASVGQAAVVASAWAPAAAMTSLATLGANSVPAA
-987 ATAAIAGASAAL
+987 AAITSTVGLSSGLAL
-999 AAWTPAAIAASIA
+999 A
-1012 TGGVASGTGLTAY
+1012 G
-1025 QSAQTA
+1025 
-1031 GLAMSVM
+1031 M
-1038 GARKNGGPVSA
+1038 RKNGGPVSA

-1077 GKVISNAD
+1077 GKVISNSD

>member
-11 VYTVQIDVAKLI
+11 VYTVQLDVAKLI

-88 NSVRAGESLVGVT
+88 NSVRAGESLVVVT

-272 VVITLSQ
+272 VVITLGQ

-314 AATIN
+314 AATVN

-371 YQQEYAVI
+371 YQQEYAAI

-494 DLQAEMDNLQQKK
+494 ELQAEMDNLQQKK

-520 SVAEDYA
+520 AVAEDYA
-527 SIQRDIDIQA
+527 SVQRDIDIQA

-636 LRAVT
+636 LRTVT

-646 AESRGGNV
+646 AESRGGNA

-696 KRVKTLQAL
+696 KRVKTLQDL

-730 ELGTGATQAQI
+730 ELGAGATQAQI

-807 DYSKAIADTNA
+807 DYSKAIADA
-818 KKAVSPEAANR
+818 SSQAVVTPQQQLAG
-829 AQVDPVT
+829 QVDPVQL
-836 ELANQNAEKL
+836 LANENAQKL
-846 ALMQTYYQQEQAALV
+846 ALIKEYTAQRVITEEQG
-861 AARAANK
+861 
-868 LTDDQYQQAKL
+868 
-879 ATDAQYLAL
+879 LAL
-888 MNAQNA
+888 MNAANTE
-894 QYEKQRT
+894 YEAQRT
-901 DALWSILSQQGLGYD
+901 AAQWQLLSQQGLGYD
-916 MLTNAV
+916 MLTSAV

-932 LTGLLTGTMSAQD
+932 ITGLLTGTMSVSD
-945 ALRSLGNT
+945 AMRSLGST
-953 ILNTV
+953 ILNSV
-958 VNSLVQ
+958 INSLVQ

-973 IITQTLGAAAQAAN
+973 IIGQTMGTAATAASVGQAAVVASAWAPAAAMTSLATLGANSVPAA
-987 ATAAIAGASAAL
+987 AAITSTVGLSSGLAL
-999 AAWTPAAIAASIA
+999 A
-1012 TGGVASGTGLTAY
+1012 G
-1025 QSAQTA
+1025 
-1031 GLAMSVM
+1031 M
-1038 GARKNGGPVSA
+1038 RKNGGPVSA

>member
-11 VYTVQIDVAKLI
+11 VYTVQLDVAKLI

-138 LAKLTTIIN
+138 LSKLTTIIN

-371 YQQEYAVI
+371 YQQEYAAI

-494 DLQAEMDNLQQKK
+494 ELQAEMDNLQQKK

-520 SVAEDYA
+520 AVAEDYA
-527 SIQRDIDIQA
+527 SVQRDIDIQA

-601 KFNSSSIQIP
+601 KFNSSSIQIAL
-611 VSKEA
+611 SKEA

-654 NQVNTAGE
+654 NQVNTAGD

-671 KAESERGQTTKNT
+671 KAESERGQTAKNT

-696 KRVKTLQAL
+696 KRVKTLQDL

-730 ELGTGATQAQI
+730 ELGAGATQAQI

-754 QQQAADK
+754 QQQTADK

-807 DYSKAIADTNA
+807 DYSKAIADA
-818 KKAVSPEAANR
+818 SSQAVVTPQQQLAG
-829 AQVDPVT
+829 QVDPVQQ
-836 ELANQNAEKL
+836 LANENAQKL
-846 ALMQTYYQQEQAALV
+846 ALIKEYTAQRVITEEQG
-861 AARAANK
+861 
-868 LTDDQYQQAKL
+868 
-879 ATDAQYLAL
+879 LAL
-888 MNAQNA
+888 MNAANTE
-894 QYEKQRT
+894 YEAQRT
-901 DALWSILSQQGLGYD
+901 AAQWQLLSQQGLGYD
-916 MLTNAV
+916 MLTSAV

-932 LTGLLTGTMSAQD
+932 ITGLLTGTMSVSD
-945 ALRSLGNT
+945 AMRSLGST
-953 ILNTV
+953 ILNSV
-958 VNSLVQ
+958 INSLVQ

-973 IITQTLGAAAQAAN
+973 IIGQAMGTAASAASVGQAAVVASAWAPAAAMTSLATLGANSVPAA
-987 ATAAIAGASAAL
+987 AAITSTVGLSSGLAL
-999 AAWTPAAIAASIA
+999 A
-1012 TGGVASGTGLTAY
+1012 G
-1025 QSAQTA
+1025 
-1031 GLAMSVM
+1031 M
-1038 GARKNGGPVSA
+1038 RKNGGPVSA

-1077 GKVISNAD
+1077 GKVISNSD

>member
-11 VYTVQIDVAKLI
+11 VYTVQMDVAKLI

-138 LAKLTTIIN
+138 LSKLTTIIN

-314 AATIN
+314 AATVN

-371 YQQEYAVI
+371 YQQEYAAI

-520 SVAEDYA
+520 AVAEDYA
-527 SIQRDIDIQA
+527 SVQRDIDIQA

-636 LRAVT
+636 LRTVT

-646 AESRGGNV
+646 AESRGGNA

-696 KRVKTLQAL
+696 KRVKTLQDL

-730 ELGTGATQAQI
+730 ELGAGATQAQI

-807 DYSKAIADTNA
+807 DYSKAIADA
-818 KKAVSPEAANR
+818 SSQAVVTPQQQLAG
-829 AQVDPVT
+829 QVDPVQQ
-836 ELANQNAEKL
+836 LANENAQKL
-846 ALMQTYYQQEQAALV
+846 ALIKEYTAQRVITEEQG
-861 AARAANK
+861 
-868 LTDDQYQQAKL
+868 
-879 ATDAQYLAL
+879 LAL
-888 MNAQNA
+888 MNAANTE
-894 QYEKQRT
+894 YEAQRT
-901 DALWSILSQQGLGYD
+901 AAQWQLLSQQGLGYD
-916 MLTNAV
+916 MLTSAV

-932 LTGLLTGTMSAQD
+932 ITGLLTGTMSVSD
-945 ALRSLGNT
+945 AMRSLGST
-953 ILNTV
+953 ILNSV
-958 VNSLVQ
+958 INSLVQ

-973 IITQTLGAAAQAAN
+973 IIGQTMGTAATAASVGQAAVVASAWAPAAAMTSLATLGANSVPAA
-987 ATAAIAGASAAL
+987 AAITSTVGLSSGLAL
-999 AAWTPAAIAASIA
+999 A
-1012 TGGVASGTGLTAY
+1012 G
-1025 QSAQTA
+1025 
-1031 GLAMSVM
+1031 M
-1038 GARKNGGPVSA
+1038 RKNGGPVSA